1 MHPSVASLHIANIAA
16 NNKRASSS
24 LLRQTTF
31 PALYI
36 LLSLSAH
43 YSFGNAYQVA
53 SLANISLEELGNIQV
68 TSVSKKDERLADTA
82 AAIYVITGEA
92 IKRAGAR
99 SLPEALRL
107 APNLQVAQINS
118 NQYAISARGFNSA
131 TANKLLVMIDNRVVY
146 TPLFSGVF
154 WDAQDVMVQDID
166 RIEVI
171 SGSAGTLW
179 GANAVNG
186 VINIITKIS
195 SATTGNLV
203 HAVSGNMSRGL
214 AMRHG
219 AAFGDSGAYR
229 IYAKVDQWQHSQ
241 RENGANEPDA
251 WDRSQM
257 GFRSDWSDGE
267 SDFKLQ
273 GDSYHNSIDQFAP
286 GQQANTGT
294 NLLGRWMQKLAS
306 GSNVRVQAYIDH
318 STRDTPGTYR
328 QRLNTFDL
336 DASYSLPENAAGS
349 QIIWGGGYRISDD
362 HVDNSAALAFLP
374 ADRKLHWA
382 NLFVQQERLLSRNF
396 RLTLGGRLER
406 NDYTGVEFLPNAK
419 LVWNSANDKLIWLKL
434 SRPVR
439 APSRI
444 DTEAYAPGNPPYLV
458 AGGPD
463 FRSET
468 AQTMELGWRAQTGN
482 LSYSLALFHNEYD
495 HLRSADV
502 PTNGANGVF
511 VFGNSIEGKVDG
523 LEVSAS
529 YQLTAFW
536 SVNASAIRLDEDF
549 KGVNLALT
557 PPGNDPRS
565 QWAFGSAWNI
575 DATKYFDISLRH
587 VGKLSTPAAPAY
599 TSLNAHFGWSLTNAV
614 ELGISGRN
622 LGDPQHQEFASGA
635 GVELL
640 NPVQIERELDIAMT
654 VKF

>member
-1 MHPSVASLHIANIAA
+1 MHPSVANRHTVNLAT
-16 NNKRASSS
+16 NKIWASSS
-24 LLRQTTF
+24 LVRQITS
-31 PALYI
+31 PGLYI
-36 LLSLSAH
+36 LLLLSAN
-43 YSFGNAYQVA
+43 YSFANAYQVA

-68 TSVSKKDERLADTA
+68 TSVSKKAERLADTA

-99 SLPEALRL
+99 SVPEALRL

-118 NQYAISARGFNSA
+118 SQYAISARGFNSA
-131 TANKLLVMIDNRVVY
+131 AANKLLVMIDNRVVY

-154 WDAQDVMVQDID
+154 WDAQDVMLQDID

-195 SATTGNLV
+195 TATTGNLV
-203 HAVSGNMSRGL
+203 HGVSGNMNRGL

-219 AAFGDSGAYR
+219 AGFGDSGAYR
-229 IYAKVDQWQHSQ
+229 IYAKVDKWQHSQ

-251 WDRSQM
+251 WDRSQI
-257 GFRSDWSDGE
+257 GFRSDWSEGDG
-267 SDFKLQ
+267 DFKLQ
-273 GDSYHNSIDQFAP
+273 GDSYRNSIDQFAP

-294 NLLGRWMQKLAS
+294 NLLGRWQQKLNS
-306 GSNVRVQAYIDH
+306 GSQIRMQTYIDR

-336 DASYSLPENAAGS
+336 DASYSLPENAVGS

-382 NLFVQQERLLSRNF
+382 NLFIQQERALWRNF

-419 LVWNSANDKLIWLKL
+419 LAWSSANDKLVWLKL
-434 SRPVR
+434 ARPVR

-468 AQTMELGWRAQTGN
+468 AQTMELGWRAQAGN

-495 HLRSADV
+495 HLRSAEMQ
-502 PTNGANGVF
+502 PNGANSLF

-523 LEVSAS
+523 LEVSAN
-529 YQLTAFW
+529 YQLAEFW
-536 SVNASAIRLDEDF
+536 SVNASATLLDEDF
-549 KGVNLALT
+549 KGGDLT
-557 PPGNDPRS
+557 LSSPGNDPRS
-565 QWAFGSAWNI
+565 QWAFGSTWNI

-587 VGKLSTPAAPAY
+587 VGKLPVPAVPSY
-599 TSLNAHFGWSLTNAV
+599 RSLNAHFGWSLTHYV
-614 ELGISGRN
+614 ELGITGRN
-622 LGDPQHQEFASGA
+622 LDDPQHQEFVSGA
-635 GVELL
+635 GAQLL
-640 NPVQIERELDIAMT
+640 NPIQIERELDIALT

>member
-1 MHPSVASLHIANIAA
+1 MYRSVANFNIANVAA
-16 NNKRASSS
+16 NNKLAVSSV
-24 LLRQTTF
+24 LRQTTF
-31 PALYI
+31 RALYI
-36 LLSLSAH
+36 VQSLFLSVS
-43 YSFGNAYQVA
+43 YSYGNDQVA
-53 SLANISLEELGNIQV
+53 SLANMSLEELGNIQV
-68 TSVSKKDERLADTA
+68 TSVSKKAERLADTA

-118 NQYAISARGFNSA
+118 SQYAISARGFNSA
-131 TANKLLVMIDNRVVY
+131 AANKLLVMIDNRIVY

-154 WDAQDVMVQDID
+154 WDAQDVMLQDID

-195 SATTGNLV
+195 TATTGNLI
-203 HAVSGNMSRGL
+203 HGVSGNLSRGL

-219 AAFGDSGAYR
+219 AAFGNKGAYR

-251 WDRSQM
+251 WDRSQI
-257 GFRSDWSDGE
+257 GFRSDWGDGD
-267 SDFKLQ
+267 SNFKLQ
-273 GDSYHNSIDQFAP
+273 GDSYRNSIDQFAP

-294 NLLGRWMQKLAS
+294 NILGRWQQKLNS
-306 GSNVRVQAYIDH
+306 GSQMRVQTYIDH

-382 NLFVQQERLLSRNF
+382 NLFIQHERALRRNL

-419 LVWNSANDKLIWLKL
+419 LVWNSANENILWLKL

-468 AQTMELGWRAQTGN
+468 AQNLELGWRAQTGN
-482 LSYSLALFHNEYD
+482 LSYSAALFHNEYD
-495 HLRSADV
+495 HLRSAD
-502 PTNGANGVF
+502 PTNAANGVF

-523 LEVSAS
+523 LEVSAH
-529 YQLTAFW
+529 YQLAEFW
-536 SVNASAIRLDEDF
+536 SVNVSAILLDEDF
-549 KGVNLALT
+549 KGGNLTLT

-565 QWAFGSAWNI
+565 QWALGSKWNI
-575 DATKYFDISLRH
+575 GATKYFDISLRH

-599 TSLNAHFGWSLTNAV
+599 TSLNAHFGWSLSEDI
-614 ELGISGRN
+614 ELGITGRN
-622 LGDPQHQEFASGA
+622 LGDPQHQEFAAGA

-640 NPVQIERELDIAMT
+640 NPIQIERELDIALT